1 VNPGLRIV
9 ASPEALAAE
18 GAARVIQ
25 AGQQALSQRG
35 RFLLGLSGGR
45 TPAALYRKLETEPL
59 RSALDW
65 SRVTL
70 VLTDERRVP
79 KDDARSNLRM
89 IGEQLLGGL
98 PSNVGVLS
106 MDGADRDGDR
116 AARRYEAQL
125 REASAEGAIDLLLL
139 GMGPDCHTASLFPGN
154 AAALEE
160 PTRWALPVQ
169 VPPGVTPNV
178 DRVTV
183 TPVVIE
189 RAREIVVLVEG
200 SEKAS
205 ALRQALADE
214 GSELRCPI
222 RVVHRCR
229 GRVTF
234 LCDRQAAAELNL
246 PEQH

>member
-1 VNPGLRIV
+1 VDPELRIV
-9 ASPEALAAE
+9 ASQEALAAE

-25 AGQQALSQRG
+25 AGEQALAQRG

-45 TPAALYRKLETEPL
+45 TPAALYRQLAAEPL

-65 SRVTL
+65 SHVTL

-79 KDDARSNLRM
+79 KDDARSNQRM
-89 IGEQLLGGL
+89 IEEQLLSGL
-98 PSNVGVLS
+98 PRNVGVIW
-106 MDGADRDGDR
+106 MDGADPDGDR
-116 AARRYEAQL
+116 AARRYEEQL
-125 REASAEGAIDLLLL
+125 REASPDGAIDLLLL

-154 AAALEE
+154 AAALQE

-169 VPPGVTPNV
+169 APPGVTPNV
-178 DRVTV
+178 DRLTV

-205 ALRQALADE
+205 ALRQALAGE

-229 GRVTF
+229 GPVTF
-234 LCDRQAAAELNL
+234 LCDQQAAAELNL
-246 PEQH
+246 PQQD